1 MADDAVPYAEA
12 SSMAQN
18 PNGPEPGRLD
28 RSDAPSLAYVRLPG
42 PTGRATVLFCGGF
55 LSAMSGTKAT
65 FLQDLCAGNG
75 LGFLRF
81 DYSGHGLS
89 DGRFEDGTIG
99 LWLTETLEVLDRLT
113 DGPVV
118 LVGSSMGAWIAT
130 HAAQQ
135 RRGRVG
141 GLVLLAPA
149 IDFTEDIV
157 WARLDGKH
165 RAQLGREGRLT
176 FPSAYGDQPDVITQ
190 ALIEE
195 GRKHLLLDKPVSVG
209 VPVRVLHGMRD
220 GDIPW
225 RQSLR
230 LMERLTDTDAR
241 LTLIKDAEHRL
252 QRPQDLAMLAEAVL
266 ALAED
271 APVKAEQNREKRA
284 SIGKTDDEKTDDK
297 KAGDTKAGR
306 ASTHQPATAAAPED
320 GGQDGTEEAQDSRE
334 QQ

>member
-1 MADDAVPYAEA
+1 MADDAVPYTEA
-12 SSMAQN
+12 SSMAQD
-18 PNGPEPGRLD
+18 PNGPQPGRLD
-28 RSDAPSLAYVRLPG
+28 RPGAPSLAYVRLPA
-42 PTGRATVLFCGGF
+42 PTGRATVVFCGGF

-65 FLQDLCAGNG
+65 FLQELCGGNG
-75 LGFLRF
+75 LGFVRF
-81 DYSGHGLS
+81 DYSGHGES

-99 LWLTETLEVLDRLT
+99 LWLAETLTVLDQLT

-135 RRGRVG
+135 RRGRIG

-149 IDFTEDIV
+149 IDFTQDIV

-176 FPSAYGDQPDVITQ
+176 FPSAYGDQPDVITRE
-190 ALIEE
+190 LIEE

-209 VPVRVLHGMRD
+209 VPVRVLHGMQD

-230 LMERLTDTDAR
+230 LMERLTDADAR

-266 ALAED
+266 VLAED
-271 APVKAEQNREKRA
+271 APAKARQNGEKQV
-284 SIGKTDDEKTDDK
+284 INGKTGGTKT
-297 KAGDTKAGR
+297 GDTKTGDTKSGGPSA
-306 ASTHQPATAAAPED
+306 HQAATPAAPED
-320 GGQDGTEEAQDSRE
+320 DGQDAAEEPQDAG
-334 QQ
+334 QQQ